1 MSTPVEPTY
10 FATSVAFRAWLE
22 ANHDSANEL
31 WVGFYKKGSGIPSIT
46 YPEAVDQALCFGW
59 IDGIRRS
66 YDAISYMNRFTPR
79 RARSTWSAVNIK
91 RVGELEA
98 QGLMH
103 PAGLKAFAVRTDD
116 NSAIYAYEQRHNA
129 QLDAAFE
136 AQLQANAAAWAF
148 FQTQPPSYRRA
159 AIHWVMSA
167 KQEATRHKRLAQLI
181 EDSANGRTVPPLTRR
196 TRN

>member
-59 IDGIRRS
+59 IDGIRKS